1 MIISVIAFM
10 AAATAS
16 VSISPAAAGAVAA
29 ASSTPPASS
38 AAPAAKPKPKK
49 DPLDKIVCRDVGET
63 GSHLG
68 GVSVCKTQRAWEGL
82 TSDSQ
87 KLLQDTTRGGMGYK
101 SPGG

>member
-1 MIISVIAFM
+1 MIISAIAFM

-16 VSISPAAAGAVAA
+16 VSDGSAGAGTVAA
-29 ASSTPPASS
+29 ASS
-38 AAPAAKPKPKK
+38 APAAISAPPAKPKK

-82 TSDSQ
+82 TKDSQ